1 MKKTFFVFVI
11 FTISIISFSFYNLSN
26 KEVLNSNSSRDIV
39 LQFITYNGYGN
50 NLFIDNVLTGRQTNY
65 DITVTSILN
74 IPYDTVY
81 STKISGTDT
90 ISPSVTVSNIG
101 RIGTTDSVQ
110 VFLEIN
116 PGGFIDS
123 SKIAPLASGQ
133 TVQTTFRPFTYNIG
147 TGYFIKSFISVS
159 LDSNRVND
167 TLFQY
172 SVSLPGF
179 QRNVLYE
186 EFTSNSSPSC
196 ANNND
201 FLNIFVNRN
210 FDSVVAIKYHTG
222 LLGLDSFYIQ
232 NPVQADARMRYYYI
246 SAVPT
251 TFADGKL
258 PVSIPYGDSTNLYN
272 PYYSRMRI
280 GTPFNITV
288 VDENVSDDSIRA
300 TVNVSVASAVPAGN
314 FVLRINAVERYVN
327 LEGQG
332 TNGETNFYDIFR
344 ATYPDTNGISISPEV
359 GNYQFQYTY
368 YKEPFWVDSMIY
380 TSVFIQNNN
389 NREVMNSAK
398 GRNIVVNNHRNS
410 SQLSYLKADP
420 LKVNYDFGRSKINFS
435 EDVLDTIQTSLNVE
449 LFESFFPPLGWRVY
463 NQDGFITFQQ
473 FTGAN
478 GPTIS
483 GAKCVFMDFFD
494 YNIIGQRDSMY
505 SKVYRD
511 LIDLDT
517 VRFDYAYAQYST
529 SGSYIDS
536 LTVKISTDGGLT
548 FPSEIFRKGGN
559 ELATAPQ
566 TTTYFVPSNSTM
578 WRSYKYS
585 LQNIV
590 SVNSD
595 GINVPVRFSLNQNYP
610 NPFNPETVISYEL
623 PVSETVILK
632 VFDILGKEIKTLVSE
647 KQNSGVHQVSFNASG
662 LPSGVYFY
670 QLNTQGFTDT
680 KRMVLIR

>member
-1 MKKTFFVFVI
+1 MKKSFFVFVI
-11 FTISIISFSFYNLSN
+11 FIISVISVSFYYLSS
-26 KEVLNSNSSRDIV
+26 KDVLKSNSSREIV

-50 NLFIDNVLTGRQTNY
+50 NLFIDNVLTGRQTNF

-81 STKISGTDT
+81 STKTAGTDT
-90 ISPSVTVSNIG
+90 VSPSVSVSNIG
-101 RIGTTDSVQ
+101 RVGTTDSVT

-123 SKIAPLASGQ
+123 SKVAPLASGQ
-133 TVQTTFRPFTYNIG
+133 TIQATFRTFTYNIG
-147 TGYFIKSFISVS
+147 TGYFIKSYTSFS

-167 TLFQY
+167 TLYQY

-179 QRNVLYE
+179 QRSVLYE

-272 PYYSRMRI
+272 PYYSRMRK

-288 VDENVSDDSIRA
+288 ADENVSDDSVTA
-300 TVNVSVASAVPAGN
+300 TINVNVVSSAPAGN
-314 FVLRINAVERYVN
+314 YVLRINAVERHVN

-344 ATYPDTNGISISPEV
+344 AAYPDTSGISFSAEV

-398 GRNIVVNNHRNS
+398 SRNIVVKDHKNS
-410 SQLSYLKADP
+410 STLSYMKSDP
-420 LKVNYDFGRSKINFS
+420 LNVSYDFSSSNFNFT

-517 VRFDYAYAQYST
+517 VRFDYAYAQYTT
-529 SGSYIDS
+529 SGTNDDS

-548 FPSEIFRKGGN
+548 FPTEIFRKGGN
-559 ELATAPQ
+559 MLATAPQ
-566 TTTYFVPSNSTM
+566 TTTFFVPSNSNM
-578 WRSYKYS
+578 WRSYKYP

-595 GINVPVRFSLNQNYP
+595 GINLPVRFSLNQNYP
-610 NPFNPETVISYEL
+610 NPFNPETIISYEL

-632 VFDILGKEIKTLVSE
+632 VFDILGKEIKTLVNE
-647 KQNSGVHQVSFNASG
+647 KQNSGFHQVSFNASA

-680 KRMVLIR
+680 KRMVLIK

>member
-1 MKKTFFVFVI
+1 MKKSFFVFVI
-11 FTISIISFSFYNLSN
+11 FIISIISVSFYYLN
-26 KEVLNSNSSRDIV
+26 KNDKLKSSTSRDIV

-50 NLFIDNVLTGRQTNY
+50 NLFIDNVLTGRQTNF

-81 STKISGTDT
+81 STKTAGTDT
-90 ISPSVTVSNIG
+90 VSPSVSVSNIG
-101 RIGTTDSVQ
+101 RVGTTDSVT

-116 PGGFIDS
+116 PGGFTDS
-123 SKIAPLASGQ
+123 SKVAPLASGQ
-133 TVQTTFRPFTYNIG
+133 TVQATFRTFTYNIG
-147 TGYFIKSFISVS
+147 TGYFIKSYTSFS
-159 LDSNRVND
+159 LDSNRIND
-167 TLFQY
+167 TLRQY
-172 SVSLPGF
+172 SVSLPGV
-179 QRNVLYE
+179 QRSVLYE

-232 NPVQADARMRYYYI
+232 NPAQADARMRYYYI

-272 PYYSRMRI
+272 PYYSRMRK
-280 GTPFNITV
+280 GTPFYVTV
-288 VDENVSDDSIRA
+288 ADENVSDDSVKA
-300 TVNVSVASAVPAGN
+300 TINVNVVSAAPAGN
-314 FVLRINAVERYVN
+314 YVLRINAVERHVN

-344 ATYPDTNGISISPEV
+344 AAYPDTNGISFTSEV

-368 YKEPFWVDSMIY
+368 YKEPYWVDSMIY

-398 GRNIVVNNHRNS
+398 SRNIVVQDHRNS
-410 SQLSYLKADP
+410 STLSYKKSDP
-420 LKVNYDFGRSKINFS
+420 LNVSYDFSRSNFNFTS
-435 EDVLDTIQTSLNVE
+435 KVLDTIQTSLNVE

-517 VRFDYAYAQYST
+517 VRFDYAYAQYTT
-529 SGSYIDS
+529 SGTNDDS

-548 FPSEIFRKGGN
+548 FPTEIFRKGGN
-559 ELATAPQ
+559 MLATAPQ
-566 TTTYFVPSNSTM
+566 TTTYFVPSNNTM
-578 WRSYKYS
+578 WRSHKYS

-595 GINVPVRFSLNQNYP
+595 GINLPVRFSLNQNYP

-632 VFDILGKEIKTLVSE
+632 IFDVMGKEIKTLVNE
-647 KQNSGVHQVSFNASG
+647 KQNSGFHQVSFNASA

-680 KRMVLIR
+680 KRMVLIK